1 MRHMRLI
8 TTAIALSLAAAGMS
22 SAAEQQ
28 LNQKAISIKLPDQF
42 AWTRNEAAGNETAVL
57 YGDPDKPGPYVL
69 MFKWLPGHMSRPHWH
84 PNDRMITVFKGT
96 WWVGTGDKFDP
107 DSTVPLPTGSY
118 VTHFAKEVHYDG
130 AKDTEVWLLMAGEG
144 PATSTPAATPAP
156 AH

>member
-28 LNQKAISIKLPDQF
+28 LNQRAISIKLPDQF
-42 AWTRNEAAGNETAVL
+42 AWKRNEAAGNETAVL

-107 DSTVPLPTGSY
+107 DSTVPLPVGSY

-144 PATSTPAATPAP
+144 PATSTPAATPPP